1 MSVEI
6 YRQTKLGDSLVA
18 ALEDLLD
25 NGKIT
30 PELAIKVL
38 SEFDTSYVEAI
49 KNSFKSKSTF
59 KGKLDTYRNCE
70 GVWTFILS
78 DAKFKTNLSS
88 LSSTTNAPEVAVDK
102 VQIVCVDAKLFNTH
116 EK

>member
-38 SEFDTSYVEAI
+38 SEVR
-49 KNSFKSKSTF
+49 
-59 KGKLDTYRNCE
+59 LCRQ
-70 GVWTFILS
+70 
-78 DAKFKTNLSS
+78 DAVYMFHLCQT
-88 LSSTTNAPEVAVDK
+88 
-102 VQIVCVDAKLFNTH
+102 
-116 EK
+116 